1 MVSRRGF
8 LRVAGGA
15 VAAGAAGSSF
25 AWGERADGAGEA
37 GSLPAPIA
45 ALPSFAGKVAPISND
60 ERRARIERAK
70 QLMAENKMEAIVLAN
85 NSTSSQYFAGIS
97 LNGGERLWALAIPAK
112 GKPFVVCPA
121 FENVRAHE
129 LLSAGPFGT
138 DADVLTWQ
146 EDESPFALTVKGL
159 RDRGIAI
166 GRVGLDEEMKF
177 VFSNSLA
184 LAGPHLTYVIAT
196 PVTAGCRMI
205 KDAHEMECLRTA
217 SAATLAVYKAVYQSL
232 REGMTTIDVHGLI
245 DAAYSKV
252 GLRGEASLN
261 IGTFT
266 ASPHGSRQV
275 QTIREGTV
283 LMVDDGCSVE
293 GYQSD
298 ITRTF
303 VLGKP
308 TEKMKQVFDIV
319 HQAQQAALKQAK
331 PGVELASVDAAA
343 RKVIVDAGDGPGF
356 KYFSHRVG
364 HGLGMDGHEW
374 PYLVKN
380 DMFGWDL
387 APHMRAGMVFSDEP
401 GIYIPGEF
409 GIRLEDDMHI
419 TENGAELLTPA
430 SPSLEDPFGTA

>member
-15 VAAGAAGSSF
+15 AAIGTASSVTGWGEAAGQ
-25 AWGERADGAGEA
+25 AGEA
-37 GSLPAPIA
+37 SPLPAPIA

-60 ERRARIERAK
+60 ERRTRIERAK
-70 QLMAENKMEAIVLAN
+70 ELMAQNKLDAIVLAN

-138 DADVLTWQ
+138 DAEVLTWQ

-159 RDRGIAI
+159 RDRGIAT
-166 GRVGLDEEMKF
+166 GRVALDEEMKF

-184 LAGPHLTYVIAT
+184 LAGPQLTFVIAT

-217 SAATLAVYKAVYQSL
+217 CAATLAVYKAVYQSL
-232 REGMTTIDVHGLI
+232 KEGMTTIDVHGLI
-245 DAAYSKV
+245 ESAYKQT

-283 LMVDDGCSVE
+283 LMVDDGCTVE

-331 PGVELASVDAAA
+331 PGVESASVDAAA
-343 RKVIVDAGDGPGF
+343 RKVIVDAGYGPGF

-380 DMFGWDL
+380 DMFGWNL

-409 GIRLEDDMHI
+409 GVRLEDDMHI

>member
-1 MVSRRGF
+1 MLSRRSFFG
-8 LRVAGGA
+8 VSGA
-15 VAAGAAGSSF
+15 AAAVSAAGPLMA
-25 AWGERADGAGEA
+25 EA
-37 GSLPAPIA
+37 TAEEASSLPAPIA
-45 ALPSFAGKVAPISND
+45 ALPSFAGRVKPFTNE
-60 ERRARIERAK
+60 ERLARIERA
-70 QLMAENKMEAIVLAN
+70 QALMAENHVDAIVLAN
-85 NSTSSQYFAGIS
+85 NSTSSQYFANIS
-97 LNGGERLWALAIPAK
+97 LNGGERLWALVIPAK
-112 GKPFVVCPA
+112 AKPFVVCPA
-121 FENVRAHE
+121 FENARAHE
-129 LLSAGPFGT
+129 LLSSGPFGI

-146 EDESPFALTVKGL
+146 EDESPFALLVKGL
-159 RDRGIAI
+159 GDRGMAT
-166 GRVGLDEEMKF
+166 GRVGLDENMKF

-184 LAGPHLTYVIAT
+184 QVGPQITWAIAT

-217 SAATLAVYKAVYQSL
+217 SAATLAVYKAVYHSL
-232 REGMTTIDVHGLI
+232 REGMTTVDVRGLI
-245 DAAYSKV
+245 EAAYRKV
-252 GLRGEASLN
+252 GLPGEASLN
-261 IGTFT
+261 IGSYT
-266 ASPHGSRQV
+266 ASPHGSAQV

-283 LMVDDGCSVE
+283 LMVDDGCQVE

-308 TEKMKQVFDIV
+308 TEKMKSVFEV
-319 HQAQQAALKQAK
+319 VLRAQQAGLAAAK

-343 RKVIVDAGDGPGF
+343 RKVIVDAGYGPGF

-374 PYLVKN
+374 PYLVTN
-380 DMFGWDL
+380 NMYGWEMH
-387 APHMRAGMVFSDEP
+387 PRMRAGMVFSDEP

-430 SPSLEDPFGTA
+430 SPSLDAPFGD

>member
-1 MVSRRGF
+1 MISRRGF
-8 LRVAGGA
+8 FRVAGAVTA
-15 VAAGAAGSSF
+15 VAAAGPLTVDAGAEDAS
-25 AWGERADGAGEA
+25 
-37 GSLPAPIA
+37 SLPAPIA
-45 ALPSFAGKVAPISND
+45 ALPSFAGRVAPFTND
-60 ERRARIERAK
+60 ERRARIEHAK
-70 QLMAENKMEAIVLAN
+70 ELMGQNHIDAIVLAN
-85 NSTSSQYFAGIS
+85 DSTSSVYFANIR

-121 FENVRAHE
+121 FESARAHE
-129 LLSAGPFGT
+129 ILSSGPMAA

-146 EDESPFALTVKGL
+146 ENESPFALVVQGL
-159 RDRGIAI
+159 RDRGIAT
-166 GRVGLDEEMKF
+166 GKVGLDENMKF

-184 LAGPHLTYVIAT
+184 QAGPQLTFVIAT

-217 SAATLAVYKAVYQSL
+217 CAATLAVYKAVYQSL
-232 REGMTTIDVHGLI
+232 REGMTTTDVQKLI
-245 DAAYSKV
+245 GAAYNKV
-252 GLRGEASLN
+252 GLRGDASLN

-283 LMVDDGCSVE
+283 LMVDDGCDVE
-293 GYQSD
+293 GYTSD

-308 TEKMKQVFDIV
+308 TEKMNQVFAIV
-319 HQAQQAALKQAK
+319 HAAQQAGLAAAR

-343 RKVIVDAGDGPGF
+343 RKVIVDAGYGPGF
-356 KYFSHRVG
+356 HYFSHRVG
-364 HGLGMDGHEW
+364 HGIGMDMHEW

-387 APHMRAGMVFSDEP
+387 DPHMRAGMVFSDEP

-430 SPSLEDPFGTA
+430 SPSLEDPFSAA

>member
-1 MVSRRGF
+1 MVSRRSF
-8 LRVAGGA
+8 FRIAGA
-15 VAAGAAGSSF
+15 VTAVGAAGSLR
-25 AWGERADGAGEA
+25 GETGTAEVS
-37 GSLPAPIA
+37 SLPAPIA
-45 ALPSFAGKVAPISND
+45 ALPSFAGKVAPFTNE
-60 ERRARIERAK
+60 ERRARIEHAK
-70 QLMAENKMEAIVLAN
+70 ELMARSGIDALVLAN
-85 NSTSSQYFAGIS
+85 DSTSSVYFANIR

-121 FENVRAHE
+121 FENARAHE
-129 LLSAGPFGT
+129 LLSSGPFAA

-146 EDESPFALTVKGL
+146 EDESPFALVVKGL
-159 RDRGIAI
+159 KDRGITM
-166 GRVGLDEEMKF
+166 GKVGLDENMKF

-184 LAGPHLTYVIAT
+184 QAGPQLKFVIAT

-217 SAATLAVYKAVYQSL
+217 SAATLAVYKAVYESL
-232 REGMTTIDVHGLI
+232 KEGMTTTDVHSLI
-245 DAAYSKV
+245 GAAYGKV
-252 GLRGEASLN
+252 GLPGEASLN

-266 ASPHGSRQV
+266 SSPHGSRQV

-283 LMVDDGCSVE
+283 LMVDDGCTVE

-308 TEKMKQVFDIV
+308 TEKMKSVFDVV
-319 HQAQQAALKQAK
+319 HAAQQAGLAAAK

-343 RKVIVDAGDGPGF
+343 RKVIVDAGYGPGF

-374 PYLVKN
+374 PYLVTN
-380 DMFGWDL
+380 NMFGWDL
-387 APHMRAGMVFSDEP
+387 HPRMQAGMVFSDEP

-419 TENGAELLTPA
+419 TEQGAELLTPA
-430 SPSLEDPFGTA
+430 SPSLENPFGD